1 MEKVISSTRL
11 KSDPLARGIIDYLSS
26 QENKLNLEDSV
37 LYYDFP
43 IFRDYEERLYQPSL
57 LLLDKNR
64 GIYIIRVAG
73 TALEIEKEDI
83 LLGELHSLLY
93 AKLLNSKQLRKNRS
107 SLKIEINSLL
117 YLPPG
122 QDSFTHEIESTQV
135 SSYEGL
141 FNNILESEH
150 SKLSDD
156 DFSEARSVIEGVKA
170 LTKNSF
176 RNTSDSEL
184 KSKALVI
191 KKLEEE
197 IANFDTHQRR
207 AALTVATG
215 PQRIR
220 GLAGSGKTIILA
232 WKAAQIHLE
241 NPEKKILFTFYT
253 KSLYDTI
260 RKQVTRF
267 YRHFKDSDPN
277 WKNLQI
283 LHAWG
288 GRREAGVYFNA
299 CIDNNSSPKSWSEV
313 QFSKNPFQT
322 ICQSLIENTSIKE
335 KYDVVLVDEAQ
346 DMPDSFFTLLFY
358 LTKGHR
364 DEKSII
370 WAYDEL
376 QSIFEPRMRTPE
388 ELFGYDKDKQPRIS
402 LDRSAKHNSLGEY
415 FSNDL
420 VLYKCYRNPLDVLV
434 CSHALGLG
442 IYGANIVQML
452 EDKDHWE
459 DVGYEVKEG
468 SFATG
473 SQTIIERPI
482 KNSPLAILNYEKK
495 EELIKLHASPDLHDE
510 CNWVLAQILEFISEG
525 VRPEE
530 ILVIC
535 LDDRNAK
542 SYFSLISTLLSSNN
556 IGSNN
561 LLANPLVSNI
571 FSSEGRV
578 TLSTVHRAKGNE
590 APLVFAIGIDAIT
603 PELNS
608 RRGRNKL
615 FTAFTRTKCWLRVSG
630 FASNS
635 NAIFNEIQL
644 AASKSPQLIFTWP
657 NLPEVD
663 MLQRDM
669 SKREDNARKIQ
680 KEYLKRMAELGF
692 SEDDAFAE
700 LEVPE
705 KKL

>member
-1 MEKVISSTRL
+1 MEKVVSSTRL
-11 KSDPLARGIIDYLSS
+11 KNDPLARGIIDYLSS
-26 QENKLNLEDSV
+26 KEKELNLSDSV

-43 IFRDYEERLYQPSL
+43 VFRDYEERLYQPSL
-57 LLLDKNR
+57 MLLDKTR
-64 GIYIIRVAG
+64 GIHIIRVAG
-73 TALEIEKEDI
+73 TALEIEKEDA

-117 YLPPG
+117 FLPPG
-122 QDSFTHEIESTQV
+122 TNAVTHEIESNQA

-141 FNNILESEH
+141 YKEISDCPNNN
-150 SKLSDD
+150 LSDD
-156 DFSEARSVIEGVKA
+156 DFSEARSIIEGVKA

-176 RNTSDSEL
+176 RDISDNDL
-184 KSKALVI
+184 KPRALVI

-207 AALTVATG
+207 AALTVASG

-232 WKAAQIHLE
+232 WKAAQIHLS

-277 WKNLQI
+277 WNNLQI

-288 GRREAGVYFNA
+288 GRREPGVYFNA
-299 CIDNNSSPKSWSEV
+299 CVDNNHSPKSWGDV
-313 QFSKNPFQT
+313 QYSKSPFQT
-322 ICQSLIENTSIKE
+322 ICQNLIDVGSIKE
-335 KYDVVLVDEAQ
+335 KYDAVLVDEAQ

-388 ELFGYDKDKQPRIS
+388 ELFGYDADKQPRIS
-402 LDRSAKHNSLGEY
+402 LDRSARHNALGEY

-452 EDKDHWE
+452 QDKDHWE
-459 DVGYEVKEG
+459 DVGYEVKQG
-468 SFATG
+468 DFVTG
-473 SQTIIERPI
+473 SKTIIERPI
-482 KNSPLAILNYEKK
+482 KNSPLTILQYEKR
-495 EELIKLHASPDLHDE
+495 EELVQLQSFQNLQDE
-510 CNWVLAQILEFISEG
+510 CGWVVKEIVDFLAGG

-542 SYFSLISTLLSSNN
+542 SYFSSISILLAGHNIASNN
-556 IGSNN
+556 I
-561 LLANPLVSNI
+561 LVNPMVSTI

-590 APLVFAIGIDAIT
+590 APLVFAIGVDAIT

-635 NAIFNEIQL
+635 NAIFTEIFN
-644 AASKSPQLIFTWP
+644 AGSKSPQLIFDWP

-663 MLQRDM
+663 MLQRDI
-669 SKREDNARKIQ
+669 SNREVHAKKIQ
-680 KEYLKRMAELGF
+680 RDYLKRMAELGY
-692 SEDDAFAE
+692 SEDDALAE
-700 LEVPE
+700 LDVPE
-705 KKL
+705 KK